1 MGTGSN
7 LPSFRIAVVGSGAIG
22 CYYGAKLAHAGR
34 DVRFLMRGDV
44 SEIRRA
50 GILVRGRG
58 EKLHVPKIKH
68 YATTEEI
75 GPCDLVLIAVKT
87 TSNAD
92 LLKLIPPLLHEK
104 TMLLTLQNGLGNEE
118 FLAKKFGAKRVLGGL
133 CFVCLN
139 RVSRGVI
146 EHYDHGRVAIGEYK
160 GRPKAR
166 TLDVVSHFQAA
177 DVICRPVANLELERW
192 RKLVW
197 NIPFNGLAVTAG
209 GIDTAAILGDKQA
222 RAQTVALMNE
232 VIAAANKCGFPVPAA
247 EASEQVKRTELM
259 GAYKPSTLIDFE
271 AGRPLEIEA
280 IWGEPLRRAA
290 AAGAATP
297 RLKALYQS
305 LKALNQTRR
314 ADASPS
320 ITVHNRQRRVRVK
333 LMALQKFAERAL
345 QACLKLPTQGKSA
358 LTGLAAVNVI
368 LVSDRR
374 MAELHR
380 RFLDLPGTTDVIT
393 FLHGEIFIST
403 QTAGTNAARFGK
415 SFDYEM
421 RLYIAHGLLHLH
433 GFDDKKPAAAAKM
446 KRAQEKL
453 VAAATQ
459 FGDPEQSRGI
469 TWRHRAS

>member
-1 MGTGSN
+1 MKTRSK

-22 CYYGAKLAHAGR
+22 CYYGAKLARAGR
-34 DVRFLMRGDV
+34 DVYFLMRGDV
-44 SEIRRA
+44 SEIRRD

-58 EKLHVPKIKH
+58 EKLHVPKVKP

-75 GPCDLVLIAVKT
+75 GPCELVLVAVKT

-92 LLKLIPPLLHEK
+92 LLKLIPPLLHRK

-118 FLAKKFGAKRVLGGL
+118 FLAQNFGAERVLGGL

-160 GRPKAR
+160 GEPKAR
-166 TLDVVSHFQAA
+166 THEVVSHFQAA
-177 DVICRPVANLELERW
+177 GVVCRAVENVELERW

-197 NIPFNGLAVTAG
+197 NIPFNSLAVTAG
-209 GIDTAAILGDKQA
+209 GIDTAAILDDKQL

-232 VIAAANKCGFPVPAA
+232 TIAAANKCGFSVPASDA
-247 EASEQVKRTELM
+247 AAQIKRTEAM

-280 IWGEPLRRAA
+280 IWGEPLRRAT
-290 AAGAATP
+290 AAGAAVP
-297 RLKALYQS
+297 RLKALYQT
-305 LKALNQTRR
+305 LNALNQTRR
-314 ADASPS
+314 SEAA
-320 ITVHNRQRRVRVK
+320 ITVHDRQRGVRVK

-345 QACLKLPTQGKSA
+345 QECLKIPTRDKSA
-358 LTGLAAVNVI
+358 LASLPAVNVI

-380 RFLDLPGTTDVIT
+380 RFLDLPGPTDVIT
-393 FLHGEIFIST
+393 FQHGEIFIST
-403 QTAGTNAARFGK
+403 KTARRNAARFGK

-433 GFDDKKPAAAAKM
+433 RFDDKKPAAAAKM

-453 VAAATQ
+453 VATAAKAT
-459 FGDPEQSRGI
+459 SRPA
-469 TWRHRAS
+469 RPRLP